1 MRGNAFIDY
10 TQLGLPYKLYTCEI
24 LFNKAICRAQMYDT
38 ILLPS
43 FHSDL
48 KQAQYFLHQLDLPS
62 SHETYSR
69 ITSCK
74 KVLTVKQAKNF
85 KVFSMPENMYFT
97 PSNSL
102 IKSVTNKSPLVVTT
116 RRVVMASPL
125 LSPEDANYSGFSGRR
140 LKAKVCFFQLLTFTP
155 IMLIMNNF
163 IRLHK
168 SQSWRANLLR

>member
-1 MRGNAFIDY
+1 MRGNALIDY
-10 TQLGLPYKLYTCEI
+10 TQLGLSYKLYTCEI
-24 LFNKAICRAQMYDT
+24 PFNKAICRAQMYDA

-48 KQAQYFLHQLDLPS
+48 KQAQYFLNQIDLPS
-62 SHETYSR
+62 SHETFSR
-69 ITSCK
+69 ITACM
-74 KVLTVKQAKNF
+74 KVLTVKQAKSF
-85 KVFSMPENMYFT
+85 KVFAIPENMYFT

-140 LKAKVCFFQLLTFTP
+140 IKVGGFFFFLLSFFVDFYT
-155 IMLIMNNF
+155 NYEN
-163 IRLHK
+163 
-168 SQSWRANLLR
+168 